1 MTDREF
7 VKEIIKSELLRVAE
21 IVDTVDDGEEYRE
34 KAYNNDLL
42 EKATDYLI
50 KYLTHYNDVVRAT
63 TIKGLV
69 TAAVKYAE
77 SNELYYKDDLFE
89 IACLYK
95 AKNVGSNLE
104 NIVDGFVRFADQFNK

>member
-7 VKEIIKSELLRVAE
+7 VKNIIKSELMRTAE
-21 IVDTVDDGEEYRE
+21 IIDTVDDGEEYRW
-34 KAYNNDLL
+34 KACNNDLL
-42 EKATDYLI
+42 EKATDYFI
-50 KYLTHYNDVVRAT
+50 KYMTFYNDVVRAT

-69 TAAVKYAE
+69 EASVKYAE

-95 AKNVGSNLE
+95 AKNVGSNLG
-104 NIVDGFVRFADQFNK
+104 NIVDGFVKFADQFNK